1 VNLTLSQ
8 SQKDFLLSTLPVAA
22 FLSGLGSGKTW
33 IGTLWASITSITNKG
48 SLGLIGANTPSQL
61 HAVVVPS
68 IKQHLDSMG
77 VPYYLGEAPPW
88 PSRFESHSNVLSIAG
103 GTQILLRS
111 MFESGIDRAV
121 RGIEIDFCYLDE
133 ARDMEEVVLDV
144 MLGRMR
150 GKIGPRQIRITSTP
164 NGKRGWLYKRMV
176 SNPRTDWLVVRGS
189 TYDNEANLPAGYIQN
204 LVSTYGQQQLNQEV
218 LGNWVEDQ
226 QGRAF
231 VFDRNK
237 HVTSSMDS
245 TGVCYDVRKPL
256 LFSMD
261 LNVSPLC
268 GVIAQHDPA
277 KRTMHVFHEVIIRD
291 NAQTRIACELV
302 ASRYADKF
310 LEIWHMC
317 DEAGAARSTRTL
329 ESDVQIMDGAM
340 RKLFKRSRSLNGV
353 AKPRVVDR
361 YNSVNAMLDPAEGNP
376 RLTFDQSCREL
387 ITDLEEVSWDDYG
400 KIDKSDSK
408 RTHMGDAL
416 GYLVHRLFPVGSEAQ
431 AFGLDG
437 SLDKPVQQKAPQER
451 GFPAPVGADR

>member
-1 VNLTLSQ
+1 MNLTLSE
-8 SQKDFLLSTLPVAA
+8 SQKTFLLSTLPVVA

-33 IGTLWASITSITNKG
+33 IGTLWAAITSINNKG

-68 IKQHLDSMG
+68 LKMHLESMG
-77 VPYYLGEAPPW
+77 LPYFLGEAPPW

-111 MFESGIDRAV
+111 MFESGIDRAC
-121 RGIEIDFCYLDE
+121 RGIEIDFAYLDE

-144 MLGRMR
+144 LIGRMR
-150 GKIGPRQIRITSTP
+150 GKTGPRQIKITSTP

-176 SNPRTDWLVVRGS
+176 ANPRDDWQVVRGS
-189 TYDNEANLPAGYIQN
+189 TYDNEDNLPPGYIQN

-218 LGNWVEDQ
+218 LGNWIEDQ

-231 VFDRNK
+231 VFDRTRHLK
-237 HVTSSMDS
+237 QGIM
-245 TGVCYDVRKPL
+245 DVRKPL

-261 LNVSPLC
+261 LNVAPLC

-277 KRTMHVFHEVIIRD
+277 TRSMHVFHEVIIRD

-302 ASRYADKF
+302 ANRYANRF

-329 ESDVQIMDGAM
+329 ESDVQIMDGSM

-353 AKPRVVDR
+353 SKPRVVDR
-361 YNSVNAMLDPAEGNP
+361 YNSVNALLDPAAGPP
-376 RLTFDQSCREL
+376 RLTVDPSCREL

-400 KIDKSDSK
+400 KIDKSDPK
-408 RTHMGDAL
+408 RTHMGDSL

-431 AFGLDG
+431 SFGLDG
-437 SLDKPVQQKAPQER
+437 SLEAPVQQKPPQER
-451 GFPAPVGADR
+451 GFPAPVGGR